1 MYTPFSL
8 VRSKIIDWAKE
19 KGILAKA
26 TPFDQLGKMKE
37 EVKELSEA
45 LEKQVR
51 SDIVLEL
58 GDVGVTWLIQCE
70 MNNVS
75 PVVALVEA
83 YRKISRRKG
92 AMVGGV
98 FVKSEDLV
106 NEDLFDA
113 TNCD

>member
-8 VRSKIIDWAKE
+8 VRTKIVDWAKE
-19 KGILAKA
+19 KEILAKA

-37 EVKELSEA
+37 EVEELSEA
-45 LEKQVR
+45 LKGQSRPE
-51 SDIVLEL
+51 IVLEL
-58 GDVGVTWLIQCE
+58 GDVGVTWIIQCE

-98 FVKSEDLV
+98 FVKAEDMVSEDL
-106 NEDLFDA
+106 LDA